1 MTAQGAHTGQGR
13 GWGAARALG
22 PEAGQAGPELQIR
35 LAQEVGRS
43 PKEVL
48 LASQEGGRLAE
59 VEASGRLVE
68 VGEGVSRCC
77 EQGTQRMQR
86 P

>member
-22 PEAGQAGPELQIR
+22 PEAGQAGPELRIR

-48 LASQEGGRLAE
+48 LLKQRVTPQRKRGEKQRLAF
-59 VEASGRLVE
+59 S
-68 VGEGVSRCC
+68 
-77 EQGTQRMQR
+77 
-86 P
+86 